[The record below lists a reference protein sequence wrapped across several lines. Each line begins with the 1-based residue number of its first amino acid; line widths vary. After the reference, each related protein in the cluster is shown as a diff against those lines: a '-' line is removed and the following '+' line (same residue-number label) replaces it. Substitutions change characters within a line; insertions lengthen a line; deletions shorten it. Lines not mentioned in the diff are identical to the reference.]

1 MNNTTFLV
9 VVGVGALLWFKQLEN
24 ERKQS
29 KMESLALRDRLW
41 DEGDDWFD
49 EWEESTVVP
58 EDEDLDWEQLW
69 KDIGV

>member
-1 MNNTTFLV
+1 MNNTTFLG
-9 VVGVGALLWFKQLEN
+9 VVGGGALLWFKQLEN

-58 EDEDLDWEQLW
+58 EEHGREWEQLW
-69 KDIGV
+69 KDLGI